1 MNKLTPKMTTV
12 FIYNEAVVFL
22 LKRTLVIDT
31 FLESRSMGA

>member
-22 LKRTLVIDT
+22 LKRTLGV
-31 FLESRSMGA
+31 F